1 MQKIFIN
8 GLSGKMG
15 QSITRLIKDRK
26 DFEIIKDED
35 FSLAEIVIDF
45 SHPLATS
52 KIVKKCLES
61 KIPLIIGTTGLEEEQ
76 IKQIN
81 DAANT
86 IPILLAANMSVGIN
100 ELKKSIQLYIN
111 NESDDL
117 SCLIEE
123 THHLQKIDKPSG
135 TALEIKNFIEYVDKR
150 NVIKSIK
157 INSIRLKD
165 VYGIHKVTFYNEN
178 KINTFKHEVLSR
190 DIFALGALQLSKV
203 IKRLKP
209 NLYSIS
215 DILNWTKSLKKTIFS
230 IEYTNF

>member
-135 TALEIKNFIEYVDKR
+135 TAIEIKNFIEDVDKR
-150 NVIKSIK
+150 NIIKSIK
-157 INSIRLKD
+157 INSVRLNNI
-165 VYGIHKVTFYNEN
+165 YGIHKITFYNKN
-178 KINTFKHEVLSR
+178 KVNLFKHEALTR
-190 DIFALGALQLSKV
+190 DVFAEGALHSSKV
-203 IKRLKP
+203 IKNLKP
-209 NLYSIS
+209 NIYKLS
-215 DILNWTKSLKKTIFS
+215 DILN
-230 IEYTNF
+230 

>member
-215 DILNWTKSLKKTIFS
+215 DILN
-230 IEYTNF
+230 

>member
-178 KINTFKHEVLSR
+178 KINTFKHEVLSS

-215 DILNWTKSLKKTIFS
+215 DILN
-230 IEYTNF
+230 

>member
-1 MQKIFIN
+1 
-8 GLSGKMG
+8 MG

-35 FSLAEIVIDF
+35 FPLAEIVIDF

-111 NESDDL
+111 NEFDDL

-150 NVIKSIK
+150 NVIKSTK

-165 VYGIHKVTFYNEN
+165 VYGMHKVTFYNEN

-215 DILNWTKSLKKTIFS
+215 DILN
-230 IEYTNF
+230 

>member
-26 DFEIIKDED
+26 DIEIIKDED

-215 DILNWTKSLKKTIFS
+215 DILN
-230 IEYTNF
+230 

>member
-123 THHLQKIDKPSG
+123 THHFQKIDKPSG